1 MFFELGK
8 AYQREDPVLA
18 NFLIGLREGLEAAL
32 VIGILIAYLRRSG
45 QDRRI
50 RQVWIGV
57 ALAIVLS
64 LSVGAV
70 LTFGAYGLSFEAQE
84 ILGGSL
90 SIIAVG
96 FITWMIFWMAKAGRG
111 LKHELESGVDRAIT
125 GSGLGLAAL
134 AFLAVAREG
143 VETALFIWAAA
154 RSSGE
159 APLAIVG
166 ALLGIL
172 AAVALGWLIYR
183 GMIRLNLSRFFTWTG
198 AALIIVAA
206 GVLAYG
212 VHDLQ
217 EARVLPGPFQPMP
230 EGTPAS
236 LAWMWNW
243 AFSVTNVIP
252 PDSAIAAILKGTIG
266 FSPEMT
272 WLEIIVWVLYVSV
285 VLTLFVRAVRGRRSP
300 APSAPPISA
309 PAHTTP

>member
-1 MFFELGK
+1 M
-8 AYQREDPVLA
+8 LA

-32 VIGILIAYLRRSG
+32 VIGILLAYLRRSG
-45 QDRRI
+45 QDHRV

-57 ALAIVLS
+57 ALAVGLS
-64 LSVGAV
+64 LIVGAV

-84 ILGGSL
+84 ILGGCL
-90 SIIAVG
+90 SIVAVG
-96 FITWMIFWMAKAGRG
+96 FITWMIFWMARAGRG
-111 LKHELESGVDRAIT
+111 LKSELEAGVDRAVT
-125 GSGLGLAAL
+125 RGGLGLAVL

-172 AAVALGWLIYR
+172 AAIALGWLIYR

-198 AALIIVAA
+198 AVLIVLAA

-230 EGTPAS
+230 DSTPAAF
-236 LAWMWNW
+236 AWMWNW
-243 AFSVTNVIP
+243 AFDATSVIP
-252 PDSAIAAILKGTIG
+252 PDSAVAAILKGTVG
-266 FSPEMT
+266 FSPAMT
-272 WLEIIVWVLYVSV
+272 WLEIVVWALYVAV
-285 VLTLFVRAVRGRRSP
+285 VLTLFLRAVRRPRTPARPQHSP
-300 APSAPPISA
+300 DPR
-309 PAHTTP
+309 HGER